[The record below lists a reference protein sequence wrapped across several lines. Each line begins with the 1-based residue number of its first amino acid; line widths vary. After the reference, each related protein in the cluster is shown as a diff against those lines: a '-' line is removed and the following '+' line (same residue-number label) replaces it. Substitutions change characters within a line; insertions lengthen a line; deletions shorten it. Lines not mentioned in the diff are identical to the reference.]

1 MAVMTT
7 ILQLFHN
14 RKLAGLT
21 SLIQPI
27 IIVFFVTIFSRVD
40 STIAYSN
47 DTIDSESSIK
57 AIHLQ
62 QEKVISD
69 EMSFEQTGN
78 SSWYSNKFQNKKT
91 SNGERYCKHKLTAA
105 HRKLPFGS
113 IVKVNNL
120 NSGKTVFVRINDR
133 GPFSK
138 KRVIDLSR
146 EAASVLGAL
155 GNPKVKIESLLP
167 MESFDSEE
175 EANKYLLA
183 YSYDKKP
190 SCELA
195 ENFNIVLEYTNFDS
209 AAEEFAKIYY
219 FNKSSDVYLLSSP
232 DIEPDYRED
241 EKETGKYYI
250 GFMKNSIELS
260 YWWK

>member
-7 ILQLFHN
+7 ILRLFHN

-27 IIVFFVTIFSRVD
+27 MFIFFVTIFSRVD
-40 STIAYSN
+40 SKIAYSN
-47 DTIDSESSIK
+47 DTIDDENSIQVVQ
-57 AIHLQ
+57 LQ
-62 QEKVISD
+62 QKQVISD
-69 EMSFEQTGN
+69 EMSFEQIGN
-78 SSWYSNKFQNKKT
+78 SSWYSNRFQNKKT

-105 HRKLPFGS
+105 HKKLPFGS
-113 IVKVNNL
+113 IVKVQNMS
-120 NSGKTVFVRINDR
+120 SGKTVFVRINDR
-133 GPFSK
+133 GPYSK

-146 EAASVLGAL
+146 EAASALGAL
-155 GNPKVKIESLLP
+155 GNPKVKIQSLLP
-167 MESFDSEE
+167 MKGFDSEE

-190 SCELA
+190 SCESA
-195 ENFNIVLEYTNFDS
+195 EDFNIVLEYTDFDT

-219 FNKSSDVYLLSSP
+219 FNKNSDVYLLSSP

-241 EKETGKYYI
+241 EKQTGKYYI

>member
-7 ILQLFHN
+7 ILRLFHN

-27 IIVFFVTIFSRVD
+27 MFIFFVTIFSRVD

-47 DTIDSESSIK
+47 DTIDDENSIQ
-57 AIHLQ
+57 AVQLQ
-62 QEKVISD
+62 QKQVISD
-69 EMSFEQTGN
+69 EMSFEQIGN
-78 SSWYSNKFQNKKT
+78 SSWYSNRFQNKKT

-105 HRKLPFGS
+105 HKKLPFGS
-113 IVKVNNL
+113 IVKVQNMS
-120 NSGKTVFVRINDR
+120 SGKTVFVRINDR
-133 GPFSK
+133 GPYSK
-138 KRVIDLSR
+138 RRVIDLSR

-155 GNPKVKIESLLP
+155 GNPKVKIQSLLP
-167 MESFDSEE
+167 MKGFDSEE

-190 SCELA
+190 SCESA
-195 ENFNIVLEYTNFDS
+195 EDFNIVLEYTDFDT

-219 FNKSSDVYLLSSP
+219 FNKRY
-232 DIEPDYRED
+232 
-241 EKETGKYYI
+241 
-250 GFMKNSIELS
+250 SIKFRMIN
-260 YWWK
+260 Y